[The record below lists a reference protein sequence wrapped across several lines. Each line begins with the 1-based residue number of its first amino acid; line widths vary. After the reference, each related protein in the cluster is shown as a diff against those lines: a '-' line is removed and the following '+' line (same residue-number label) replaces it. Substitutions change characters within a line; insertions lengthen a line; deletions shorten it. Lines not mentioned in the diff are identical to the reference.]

1 MSTSKSMAHT
11 KDLVVSTRQCIKVRS
26 GRTYCLHQW
35 IGNAWN
41 IGANGSKS
49 EQDTRKLNKTLV
61 WWGLHGVE
69 KNALNKIMD
78 LILPGFPFLTMDDNA
93 IPQQMEIN

>member
-1 MSTSKSMAHT
+1 MTHIGKPYNPYNTYFAKCLSARHIMSTSKSMAHT

-49 EQDTRKLNKTLV
+49 EQDTRKLNKNLGVGTA
-61 WWGLHGVE
+61 WG
-69 KNALNKIMD
+69 
-78 LILPGFPFLTMDDNA
+78 
-93 IPQQMEIN
+93 